1 MRQLGISMLHGACGL
16 MLAAGSA
23 LAAEQ
28 PKPPAKGPNQITF
41 GSPGGQGGSFGAQGG
56 PSSQIFG
63 NASVWET
70 VQAQT
75 APLVFRG
82 TGSLGLSDTLKNWD
96 TVQAQTAP
104 LVFRGTGSLGLSDSL
119 KNWETVQAQT
129 APLVFRGTGQLK

>member
-1 MRQLGISMLHGACGL
+1 MRQMEIFMLHGACSL

-28 PKPPAKGPNQITF
+28 PKAPAKGPNQITF
-41 GSPGGQGGSFGAQGG
+41 GSPAGSGGSFGAQGG
-56 PSSQIFG
+56 PSPSSQIFG

-70 VQAQT
+70 VQVQT

-82 TGSLGLSDTLKNWD
+82 TGLLGLSDTIKNWD
-96 TVQAQTAP
+96 TVQ
-104 LVFRGTGSLGLSDSL
+104 V
-119 KNWETVQAQT
+119 QT